1 VNGLPLS
8 RQVARDP
15 IDSSPPLRHR
25 SDRAAFDQI
34 DVLLFRRGK
43 SLLMCEVQLGPL
55 PLGALLLGRHAKVA
69 TDREVVRL
77 LVTDRALLRLAE
89 VRIQRD
95 ERLAAAW
102 EEGNWHLLA
111 TDQLA
116 RLAQREQP
124 RLSDLERYLGA
135 GPLERK
141 PGAQL
146 DLSSFGWGERSGDEG
161 EAS

>member
-1 VNGLPLS
+1 
-8 RQVARDP
+8 VARDP
-15 IDSSPPLRHR
+15 IESSPPLRHR

-55 PLGALLLGRHAKVA
+55 PLGALLLARHAKVA

-77 LVTDRALLRLAE
+77 LVTDRALLPLAE
-89 VRIQRD
+89 ARVKRD

-116 RLAQREQP
+116 RLAQLSNP
-124 RLSDLERYLGA
+124 RLADLERFLGA
-135 GPLERK
+135 GPVERNH
-141 PGAQL
+141 GAQL
-146 DLSSFGWGERSGDEG
+146 DLGSFGW